1 MAVAEAVAVAVAVAR
16 RVRACIRSL
25 PTSMSAPAALAVFAI
40 FVALDLARLAISRA
54 HGTDEVWTLQ
64 QDIRALRASLA
75 TATSPRAL
83 ALAERRERLLKH
95 KERRLARRQTDPK
108 LRRALF
114 VSHYVSVAKALVGC
128 AFAYFAMY
136 DYSTFHETSTHSDD
150 APLIIRYARAILPLD
165 IDSERLDTRPL
176 FRVQRTAVRSIGHFL
191 AFPHAL
197 EWELGA
203 IGVVPWLALSASAS
217 VAAARGVVGP
227 ALEFAGLMP
236 SESSRYDAERDPNE
250 PEFAF
255 LAKKK
260 QT

>member
-1 MAVAEAVAVAVAVAR
+1 MRSRAWRWTPSSSSFLLRFSSRTSKKNKTRLPPAHAPEVAVAVAVAVA
-16 RVRACIRSL
+16 V
-25 PTSMSAPAALAVFAI
+25 MSAPAALAVFAV
-40 FVALDLARLAISRA
+40 FVALDLSRFAISRA

-83 ALAERRERLLKH
+83 ALAERRERLLKQ
-95 KERRLARRQTDPK
+95 KERRLAHRQTDPK

-128 AFAYFAMY
+128 AFAFAMY
-136 DYSTFHETSTHSDD
+136 YSTFHETPTSDD
-150 APLIIRYARAILPLD
+150 APLIRDA
-165 IDSERLDTRPL
+165 RPL

-227 ALEFAGLMP
+227 ALEAAGLV
-236 SESSRYDAERDPNE
+236 PNGYN
-250 PEFAF
+250 EFGF
-255 LAKKK
+255 LAKK

>member
-1 MAVAEAVAVAVAVAR
+1 MAVAVPVAVAV
-16 RVRACIRSL
+16 
-25 PTSMSAPAALAVFAI
+25 MSAPAALAVFAV
-40 FVALDLARLAISRA
+40 FVALDLSRFAISRA

-83 ALAERRERLLKH
+83 ALAERRERLLKQ
-95 KERRLARRQTDPK
+95 KERRLAHRQTDPK

-114 VSHYVSVAKALVGC
+114 VSHYVSVAKALVGG
-128 AFAYFAMY
+128 AFAFAMMC
-136 DYSTFHETSTHSDD
+136 YSTFHETPTSDD
-150 APLIIRYARAILPLD
+150 APLIRYARAILRGGLD
-165 IDSERLDTRPL
+165 TRLDARPL

-227 ALEFAGLMP
+227 ALEAAGLVP
-236 SESSRYDAERDPNE
+236 SEERYDAERDPNE
-250 PEFAF
+250 PEFGF
-255 LAKKK
+255 LAKK

>member
-1 MAVAEAVAVAVAVAR
+1 
-16 RVRACIRSL
+16 
-25 PTSMSAPAALAVFAI
+25 
-40 FVALDLARLAISRA
+40 
-54 HGTDEVWTLQ
+54 
-64 QDIRALRASLA
+64 
-75 TATSPRAL
+75 
-83 ALAERRERLLKH
+83 
-95 KERRLARRQTDPK
+95 
-108 LRRALF
+108 
-114 VSHYVSVAKALVGC
+114 
-128 AFAYFAMY
+128 MY

-165 IDSERLDTRPL
+165 IDSERLDARPL

-227 ALEFAGLMP
+227 ALVVAGLMP

-250 PEFAF
+250 PEFGGF

>member
-75 TATSPRAL
+75 TATSPRSL
-83 ALAERRERLLKH
+83 AFAERRERLLHH
-95 KERRLARRQTDPK
+95 KEKRLAHRQTDPA

-128 AFAYFAMY
+128 AFAFL
-136 DYSTFHETSTHSDD
+136 TTK
-150 APLIIRYARAILPLD
+150 ARLYPFAILPDFDRL
-165 IDSERLDTRPL
+165 IDGAPA
-176 FRVQRTAVRSIGHFL
+176 FVVQRAAVGSIGKWL

-197 EWELGA
+197 EWEAGA

-217 VAAARGVVGP
+217 VAAARGVAGP
-227 ALEFAGLMP
+227 ILCFFGLMP
-236 SESSRYDAERDPNE
+236 RERERRDFRQESAVS
-250 PEFAF
+250 
-255 LAKKK
+255 KKRA
-260 QT
+260 

>member
-25 PTSMSAPAALAVFAI
+25 LTSMSAPAALAVFAI

-75 TATSPRAL
+75 TATSPRSL
-83 ALAERRERLLKH
+83 AFAERRERLLHH
-95 KERRLARRQTDPK
+95 KEKRLAHRQTDPA

-128 AFAYFAMY
+128 AFACLTTKARLYPFA
-136 DYSTFHETSTHSDD
+136 SDD
-150 APLIIRYARAILPLD
+150 FDRLIDGAPA
-165 IDSERLDTRPL
+165 
-176 FRVQRTAVRSIGHFL
+176 FVVQRAAVGSIGKWL

-197 EWELGA
+197 EWEAGA

-217 VAAARGVVGP
+217 VAAARGVAGP
-227 ALEFAGLMP
+227 ILCFFGLMP
-236 SESSRYDAERDPNE
+236 RERERRDFRQESAVS
-250 PEFAF
+250 
-255 LAKKK
+255 KKRA
-260 QT
+260 

>member
-1 MAVAEAVAVAVAVAR
+1 VAVAVAVAVAF
-16 RVRACIRSL
+16 
-25 PTSMSAPAALAVFAI
+25 MSAPAALAVFAI
-40 FVALDLARLAISRA
+40 FVALDLSRFAISRA

-95 KERRLARRQTDPK
+95 KERRLAHRQTDPK

-128 AFAYFAMY
+128 AFAFAFVT
-136 DYSTFHETSTHSDD
+136 TFDEAPTSDD
-150 APLIIRYARAILPLD
+150 ALFAQQSGA
-165 IDSERLDTRPL
+165 RLDTRPL
-176 FRVQRTAVRSIGHFL
+176 FRVQRAAVRSIGHFL

-197 EWELGA
+197 EWEAGA

-227 ALEFAGLMP
+227 ALAAAGLMP
-236 SESSRYDAERDPNE
+236 REPSGERYAERDTNE
-250 PEFAF
+250 PSRLV
-255 LAKKK
+255 LAKKRA
-260 QT
+260 

>member
-1 MAVAEAVAVAVAVAR
+1 MAVAVAVAVA
-16 RVRACIRSL
+16 V
-25 PTSMSAPAALAVFAI
+25 MSAPAALAVFAV
-40 FVALDLARLAISRA
+40 FVALDLSRFAISRA

-83 ALAERRERLLKH
+83 ALAERRERLLKQ
-95 KERRLARRQTDPK
+95 KERRLAHRQTDPK

-128 AFAYFAMY
+128 AFAFAMMC
-136 DYSTFHETSTHSDD
+136 YSTFHETPTSDD
-150 APLIIRYARAILPLD
+150 GGALIRYARAILRGGLD
-165 IDSERLDTRPL
+165 TRLDARPL

-227 ALEFAGLMP
+227 ALEAAGLVP
-236 SESSRYDAERDPNE
+236 SEERYDAERDPNE
-250 PEFAF
+250 PEFGF
-255 LAKKK
+255 LAKK

>member
-1 MAVAEAVAVAVAVAR
+1 MAVAVAVAVAF
-16 RVRACIRSL
+16 
-25 PTSMSAPAALAVFAI
+25 MSAPAALAVFAV
-40 FVALDLARLAISRA
+40 FVALDLSRFAISRA

-95 KERRLARRQTDPK
+95 KERRLAHRQTDPK

-128 AFAYFAMY
+128 AFAFAFAFVT
-136 DYSTFHETSTHSDD
+136 TFDEAPTSDD
-150 APLIIRYARAILPLD
+150 ASFAQPSGA
-165 IDSERLDTRPL
+165 RLDTRPL
-176 FRVQRTAVRSIGHFL
+176 FRVQRAAVRSIGHFL

-197 EWELGA
+197 EWEAGA
-203 IGVVPWLALSASAS
+203 IGIVPWLALSASAS

-227 ALEFAGLMP
+227 ALAAAGLVP
-236 SESSRYDAERDPNE
+236 SGERYAERDPNE
-250 PEFAF
+250 PSRLV
-255 LAKKK
+255 LAKKRA
-260 QT
+260 

>member
-1 MAVAEAVAVAVAVAR
+1 
-16 RVRACIRSL
+16 
-25 PTSMSAPAALAVFAI
+25 VFAV
-40 FVALDLARLAISRA
+40 FVALDLSRFAISRA

-95 KERRLARRQTDPK
+95 KERRLAHRQTDPK

-128 AFAYFAMY
+128 AFAFAFVT
-136 DYSTFHETSTHSDD
+136 TFDEAPTSDD
-150 APLIIRYARAILPLD
+150 ALFAQQSGA
-165 IDSERLDTRPL
+165 RLDTRPL
-176 FRVQRTAVRSIGHFL
+176 FRVQRAAVRSIGHFL

-197 EWELGA
+197 EWEAGA

-227 ALEFAGLMP
+227 ALAAAGLMP
-236 SESSRYDAERDPNE
+236 HEPSGERYAERDTNE
-250 PEFAF
+250 PSRLV
-255 LAKKK
+255 LAKKRA
-260 QT
+260 

>member
-1 MAVAEAVAVAVAVAR
+1 
-16 RVRACIRSL
+16 
-25 PTSMSAPAALAVFAI
+25 MSAPTALAVFAV
-40 FVALDLARLAISRA
+40 FVALDLSRFAISRA

-83 ALAERRERLLKH
+83 ALAERRERLLEH
-95 KERRLARRQTDPK
+95 KERRLAHRQTDPK

-128 AFAYFAMY
+128 AFAFAS
-136 DYSTFHETSTHSDD
+136 YSTFDASSTYDDEAPTSD
-150 APLIIRYARAILPLD
+150 AAYVAARAILPGA
-165 IDSERLDTRPL
+165 RLDTRPL
-176 FRVQRTAVRSIGHFL
+176 FRVQRAAVGSIGHFL

-197 EWELGA
+197 EWEAGA

-227 ALEFAGLMP
+227 ALAAAGLVP
-236 SESSRYDAERDPNE
+236 SGERYAERDPNE
-250 PEFAF
+250 PSRD
-255 LAKKK
+255 LAKKRA
-260 QT
+260 

>member
-1 MAVAEAVAVAVAVAR
+1 MAVAVAVAVAF
-16 RVRACIRSL
+16 
-25 PTSMSAPAALAVFAI
+25 MSAPAALAVFAV
-40 FVALDLARLAISRA
+40 FVALDLSRFAISRA

-95 KERRLARRQTDPK
+95 KERRLAHRQTDPK

-128 AFAYFAMY
+128 AFAFVT
-136 DYSTFHETSTHSDD
+136 TFDEAPTSDD
-150 APLIIRYARAILPLD
+150 ALFAQQSGA
-165 IDSERLDTRPL
+165 RLDTRPL
-176 FRVQRTAVRSIGHFL
+176 FRVQRAAVRSIGHFL

-197 EWELGA
+197 EWEAGA

-227 ALEFAGLMP
+227 ALAAAGLTPHEP
-236 SESSRYDAERDPNE
+236 SGERYAERDTNE
-250 PEFAF
+250 PSRLV
-255 LAKKK
+255 LAKKRA
-260 QT
+260 

>member
-1 MAVAEAVAVAVAVAR
+1 
-16 RVRACIRSL
+16 
-25 PTSMSAPAALAVFAI
+25 MSAPAALAVFAI
-40 FVALDLARLAISRA
+40 FVALDLSRLVISRA

-83 ALAERRERLLKH
+83 ALAERRERLLKQ
-95 KERRLARRQTDPK
+95 KERRLAHRQTDPK

-128 AFAYFAMY
+128 AFAFAMMC
-136 DYSTFHETSTHSDD
+136 YSTFHETPTSDD
-150 APLIIRYARAILPLD
+150 APLIRYARSILPRLD
-165 IDSERLDTRPL
+165 TRLDTRPL

-227 ALEFAGLMP
+227 ALEAAGLVP
-236 SESSRYDAERDPNE
+236 SEERYDAERDPNE
-250 PEFAF
+250 PEFGF
-255 LAKKK
+255 LAKK